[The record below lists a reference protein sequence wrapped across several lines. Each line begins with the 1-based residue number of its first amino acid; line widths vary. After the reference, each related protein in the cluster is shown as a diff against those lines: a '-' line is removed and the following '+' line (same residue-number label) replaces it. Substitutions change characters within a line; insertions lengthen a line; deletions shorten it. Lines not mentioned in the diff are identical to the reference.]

1 MMHFAGCQSRPRR
14 INALPYRTMKRTA
27 EVPSHWAHAGT
38 MFDVPVLG
46 SSKQQ
51 PVDAERTS
59 AKIEYV
65 GNCASSVP
73 AGGVDATTIRKGL
86 GHT

>member
-1 MMHFAGCQSRPRR
+1 MVHFAYCQSGSRC
-14 INALPYRTMKRTA
+14 IHALPYRTMKRTA
-27 EVPSHWAHAGT
+27 EVPSPWAHADA
-38 MFDVPVLG
+38 MFAVLV

-51 PVDAERTS
+51 LVDAERAS
-59 AKIEYV
+59 AKSEHV
-65 GNCASSVP
+65 GNYASSVP